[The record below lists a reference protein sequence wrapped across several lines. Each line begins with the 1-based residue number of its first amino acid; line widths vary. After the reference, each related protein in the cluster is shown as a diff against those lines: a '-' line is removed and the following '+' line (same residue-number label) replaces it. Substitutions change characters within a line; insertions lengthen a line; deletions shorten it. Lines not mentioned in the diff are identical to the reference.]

1 MLETEVVVNQVR
13 DDPAQWQDV
22 GGLSNHGARQDKGRP
37 MPEESWEEDEGFTIV
52 IKALSYSQQTQRLPG
67 YLSESWFKAT
77 NHFR

>member
-37 MPEESWEEDEGFTIV
+37 MPEES
-52 IKALSYSQQTQRLPG
+52 
-67 YLSESWFKAT
+67 
-77 NHFR
+77 